1 MVNCYPSGHSREEK
15 SLLGMAKS
23 YPSPPGLWAP
33 FQPLPLS
40 PWSALGSNPD
50 WDRMRQGE
58 PCQLTSAFFAACH
71 QPSSEEHSP
80 SNAPPLHPPPA
91 ALATSL
97 ALAQVPITFTK
108 SCFLLASIICSSQWH
123 QGFFFFNK
131 NVSASGAS
139 LLKDPQPFPTAQ
151 RVKPKLLIG
160 LWFVSHDML
169 STYLSSLK
177 FYNSTPKP
185 NYTHAG

>member
-33 FQPLPLS
+33 FQPLLLS

-50 WDRMRQGE
+50 WDRMCQGE
-58 PCQLTSAFFAACH
+58 PCQLTSAFFAARH

-80 SNAPPLHPPPA
+80 SNAPPLRPPPA

-123 QGFFFFNK
+123 QGFFLKNK

-177 FYNSTPKP
+177 FYTSAPKP